1 MSSNLLELIL
11 SDTYI
16 KNQAEKKIIAL
27 KNYLLED
34 IFTTGKDIKTKKNV
48 VDSPQLAT
56 WVANFDKKALSM
68 ITPQNIYATFETLE
82 KDIKTIEPLILYLP
96 YELPDEEISQIG
108 TKLRADYGNKFL
120 IEVNIDPNLI
130 AGCAL
135 SFKGI
140 YKDYSIKQKIADNK
154 QQILSTFRQY
164 VKH

>member
-1 MSSNLLELIL
+1 
-11 SDTYI
+11 
-16 KNQAEKKIIAL
+16 
-27 KNYLLED
+27 
-34 IFTTGKDIKTKKNV
+34 
-48 VDSPQLAT
+48 
-56 WVANFDKKALSM
+56 M